1 MSDSGS
7 PTTVAS
13 DPAFA
18 KAARPPF
25 RKAVSSDEF
34 DIWLEAGRTE
44 KHYWLDLWRY
54 RELFLILAWRDV
66 AVRYKQTIVGVA
78 WSLLQPL
85 LTMII
90 MTVVFGRLAGL
101 HSEGT
106 VPYAIMVFSG
116 MLPWQFFAN
125 ALSTSG
131 QSLVGNANLVSKIY
145 FPRLIIPASA
155 VVVALAD
162 FLFSFLILI
171 AMMVGYRFVPSWRIF
186 SLPFFM
192 CLAFLTSL
200 GPGLFVTALNVR
212 YRDFRFVLPFV
223 IQFGLYLCPV
233 GFSSSI
239 IREKLGDTAFLLYSL
254 NPMVGLID
262 GFRWAILGEASS
274 FYLPGFLIS
283 ISVSLLLLI
292 TGMWYFRKME
302 RSFADII

>member
-1 MSDSGS
+1 MNDSS
-7 PTTVAS
+7 LPTTVTSGSTYTEAER
-13 DPAFA
+13 PRFRTE
-18 KAARPPF
+18 ARD
-25 RKAVSSDEF
+25 DEF

-44 KHYWLDLWRY
+44 KHYWVDLWRY

-66 AVRYKQTIVGVA
+66 VIRYKQTIVGVT

-90 MTVVFGRLAGL
+90 MTVVFGKLAGL

-106 VPYAIMVFSG
+106 VPYAVMVLSG

-131 QSLVGNANLVSKIY
+131 QSLVSNASLVSKIY
-145 FPRLIIPASA
+145 FPRLIIPAST
-155 VVVALAD
+155 VVVALVD
-162 FLFSFLILI
+162 FMFSFLILGV
-171 AMMVGYRFVPSWRIF
+171 MMVGYRFVPSWRILT
-186 SLPFFM
+186 LPVFI

-200 GPGLFVTALNVR
+200 GPGLFVTALNVK
-212 YRDFRFVLPFV
+212 YRDFRFVMPFV

-233 GFSSSI
+233 GFSTSI

-254 NPMVGLID
+254 NPLVGLID
-262 GFRWAILGEASS
+262 GFRWAILGDAST
-274 FYLPGFLIS
+274 FYWPSFLIS
-283 ISVSLLLLI
+283 IFATSVLLA
-292 TGMWYFRKME
+292 TGVWYFRKME